1 MIQQTGWPTRMLAVM
16 LLITQ
21 VITGCAQTTANNLNN
36 KETSMKTDNNT
47 TIHKTEQEWKEQLT
61 PEQYYILRQKGTERP
76 FTGKLLM
83 NKEKGVYKCAACG
96 NELFTDDMKFDSHC
110 GWPSFDKEIAGGKI
124 IQKEDNTL
132 GMHRVEILC
141 AKCGGHLGHIF
152 DDGPT
157 ETGQRYCVNSV
168 SLEFAPAGAPVAT
181 DSSNNA
187 AGTTSNIDTITL
199 GGGCF
204 WCVEAVYEQLD
215 GVIKVES
222 GYSGGPTP
230 NPTYKAVCTG
240 TTGHAEVVQITYDKT
255 KTSVDEILKVFF
267 TVHDPTTLN
276 RQGADVGTQY
286 RSVIYYRNAEQE
298 QKAREIIT
306 ALNQEHVYDSPVV
319 TEVTAF
325 DKFYKAED
333 YHQNYYEQNPEQGYC
348 RMVVRPKVEK
358 FEKLFK
364 NRLKKVNQ

>member
-1 MIQQTGWPTRMLAVM
+1 MILQNAKWYLRPLAALLLMAQT
-16 LLITQ
+16 
-21 VITGCAQTTANNLNN
+21 ITGCAQPATSTTN
-36 KETSMKTDNNT
+36 KGTDNMKTNNNT
-47 TIHKTEQEWKEQLT
+47 VINKTEQEWKEQLT

-124 IQKEDNTL
+124 IQHEDNTL
-132 GMHRVEILC
+132 GMRRTEILC

-157 ETGQRYCVNSV
+157 ETGMRYCVNSV
-168 SLEFAPAGAPVAT
+168 SLEFVPAGATPAQPAANA
-181 DSSNNA
+181 NN
-187 AGTTSNIDTITL
+187 NIDTITL

-222 GYSGGPTP
+222 GYSGGHVA
-230 NPTYKAVCTG
+230 NPSYEAVCTG
-240 TTGHAEVVQITYDKT
+240 TTGHAEVVQLTYDKT

-286 RSVIYYRNAEQE
+286 RSVIYYRNQEQE
-298 QKAREIIT
+298 QKSKEIIA
-306 ALNQEHVYDSPVV
+306 ALNQAHIYDSPVV
-319 TEVTAF
+319 TEVSPL

-364 NRLKKVNQ
+364 DRLKKAH

>member
-1 MIQQTGWPTRMLAVM
+1 MILQNAKWYLRPLAALLLMAQT
-16 LLITQ
+16 
-21 VITGCAQTTANNLNN
+21 ITGCAQPATSKTTKGTDN
-36 KETSMKTDNNT
+36 MKTDNNT
-47 TIHKTEQEWKEQLT
+47 VINKTEQEWKQELT

-124 IQKEDNTL
+124 IQHEDNTL
-132 GMHRVEILC
+132 GMRRTEILC

-157 ETGQRYCVNSV
+157 ETGMRYCVNSV
-168 SLEFAPAGAPVAT
+168 SLEFAPAGATPAQPAA
-181 DSSNNA
+181 NA
-187 AGTTSNIDTITL
+187 NSNIDTITL

-222 GYSGGPTP
+222 GYSGGHVA

-240 TTGHAEVVQITYDKT
+240 TTGHAEVVQLTYDKT

-286 RSVIYYRNAEQE
+286 RSVIYYRNQEQE
-298 QKAREIIT
+298 QKAKEIIA
-306 ALNQEHVYDSPVV
+306 ALNKEHIYDSPVV
-319 TEVTAF
+319 TEVTAL

-364 NRLKKVNQ
+364 DRLKKAH